1 MSEKDVTVVL
11 TNLAAALPEL
21 EAVYK
26 VVVSSSL
33 LKSTMN
39 MNSGTGT
46 SIWRMFHMS
55 SVVD

>member
-33 LKSTMN
+33 LKSAMN

>member
-1 MSEKDVTVVL
+1 MSKKDVTVVL

-33 LKSTMN
+33 LKSVMN